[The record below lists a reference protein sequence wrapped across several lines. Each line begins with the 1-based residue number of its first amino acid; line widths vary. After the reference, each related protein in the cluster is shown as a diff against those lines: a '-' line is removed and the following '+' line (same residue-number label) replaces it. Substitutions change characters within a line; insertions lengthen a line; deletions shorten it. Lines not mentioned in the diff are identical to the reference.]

1 MDKAFE
7 DRRRKLEAIAFRVC
21 KNRQLLTDAVCIFQ
35 ADNDFATMVQSVCLP
50 ENLDLTGNVQ
60 QNYKQGEQQ
69 MAWTKTANIKGD
81 PGNAGQRGSKLT
93 VQTAP
98 PPRLFSR

>member
-7 DRRRKLEAIAFRVC
+7 DGRRKLEAIAFRIC
-21 KNRQLLTDAVCIFQ
+21 KKQTASDRCCLHFQ
-35 ADNDFATMVQSVCLP
+35 ADNDFAAMVQLVCLP
-50 ENLDLTGNVQ
+50 ENLDLAGNVQ
-60 QNYKQGEQQ
+60 QNYKQGEQR
-69 MAWTKTANIKGD
+69 MNWTKTANIKGD

-98 PPRLFSR
+98 PKTL

>member
-1 MDKAFE
+1 MSFID
-7 DRRRKLEAIAFRVC
+7 
-21 KNRQLLTDAVCIFQ
+21 
-35 ADNDFATMVQSVCLP
+35 
-50 ENLDLTGNVQ
+50 LDLAGNVQ

-69 MAWTKTANIKGD
+69 MNWTKTANIKGE

-93 VQTAP
+93 VQTT

>member
-7 DRRRKLEAIAFRVC
+7 NRRRKLEAIAFRIC

-50 ENLDLTGNVQ
+50 ENQMQNLEVSQKDSSFSQSLD
-60 QNYKQGEQQ
+60 
-69 MAWTKTANIKGD
+69 II
-81 PGNAGQRGSKLT
+81 
-93 VQTAP
+93 
-98 PPRLFSR
+98 